1 MTDIKECRR
10 KIDKIDQEISQLL
23 SERRNV
29 LEEVARYKKHK
40 NIPIFDEDREQ
51 EIFNKINVNDGMV
64 FRAILDSSREFQEG
78 IIKAGTFGL
87 ISEKPIRSI
96 SPLVHSFWG
105 DYEYRLCPT
114 KRENLGE
121 ILGDLSYDGFNVTMP
136 YKEVVFPMC
145 QQHSPECFALGN
157 VNTIK
162 RELDGSLT
170 GYNTDYFGFKY
181 ILEKNE
187 IEVLGKKVVILGTGG
202 AAKTAQAVCKD
213 LGAANIYLVS
223 RTGPINYKNTDE
235 YRDME
240 VLVNCTPVGMYP
252 CTKEKPIDIS
262 LFDKLEA
269 VVDIIYNP
277 YRTGLILSAEE
288 RGLKTATGLE
298 MLVAQA
304 GKSAEIF
311 CRGSIEDGDIED
323 VIDKVLGK
331 VLNRCLIGMPG
342 AGKSFMGRRIANVH
356 RLPLVD
362 TDVLFKQRFG
372 KSPEDY
378 ITEFGE
384 DRFRVMES
392 SIYEEVSKESGQVI
406 ACGGGVVE
414 VPENLEYLRQN
425 GVIIWVKRDLSKLKA
440 DGRPVS
446 AKEGI
451 ENLYRRR
458 EKLYEDWSDFDI
470 NNNAHFKKSI
480 LVING
485 PNLDMLGSR
494 EPEIYGTDTY
504 GDLVNKIME
513 KAEEI
518 SMDVEVFQSN
528 FEGEIIEKIHESNH
542 YYDGLIING
551 AGYSYSSV
559 AILDALRTLSIPI
572 IEVHLTCISKR
583 EEYRQKSLFEEV
595 SVASVAGEGIGG
607 YLKAM
612 EMLNE

>member
-1 MTDIKECRR
+1 MADIKECRR

-23 SERRNV
+23 SERRGV
-29 LEEVARYKKHK
+29 LEQIAHYKKRN

-51 EIFNKINVNDGMV
+51 EIFNKININDGMV
-64 FRAILDSSREFQEG
+64 FRAILDSSREFQEA

-87 ISEKPIRSI
+87 ISERPIRSI

-136 YKEVVFPMC
+136 YKEVVFSMC

-181 ILEKNE
+181 ILDKND
-187 IEVLGKKVVILGTGG
+187 IDVLGKKVVILGTGG

-223 RTGPINYKNTDE
+223 RSGSINYKNTDE
-235 YRDME
+235 YRDVE

-252 CTKEKPIDIS
+252 CTKDTPIDINK
-262 LFDKLEA
+262 FDKLEA

-277 YRTGLILSAEE
+277 YRTRLILSAEA

-331 VLNRCLIGMPG
+331 ILNRCLIGMPG

-356 RLPLVD
+356 QLPFVD
-362 TDVLFKQRFG
+362 TDLLFKHRFG

-378 ITEFGE
+378 INEFGE

-425 GVIIWVKRDLSKLKA
+425 GVVIWVKRALDKLKA
-440 DGRPVS
+440 DGRPITE
-446 AKEGI
+446 KEGI
-451 ENLYRRR
+451 ENLYKRR

-470 NNNAHFKKSI
+470 NNNANFKKSI

-485 PNLDMLGSR
+485 PNLDMLGNR
-494 EPEIYGTDTY
+494 EPEIYGTETY
-504 GDLVNKIME
+504 TDLVNRVQD
-513 KAEEI
+513 KADEI
-518 SMDVEVFQSN
+518 SMDVEIFQSN
-528 FEGEIIEKIHESNH
+528 YEGDIIEKIQEGNR
-542 YYDGLIING
+542 YYDGIIING

-559 AILDALRTLSIPI
+559 AILDALRTLAIPV
-572 IEVHLTCISKR
+572 IEVHLTDISKR
-583 EEYRQKSLFEEV
+583 EEYRQNSLFQEV
-595 SVASVAGEGIGG
+595 CQTSIIGKGIDG

-612 EMLNE
+612 EILNE